1 MQEMSTNQNSEI
13 LKTKALA
20 LLSGGLDS
28 TLAVKLIL
36 DQGIDVIA
44 LNFTSPF
51 CLCGPKGKCYASE
64 VAENFEIPLKIINK
78 GQEYLDV
85 IRNPKFGYGS
95 GMNPC
100 IDCRIFILKKAKEY
114 AKEIGAKFI
123 FTGEV
128 LNERPMSQH
137 KSALALIEKE
147 AGLENKILRPLSAQL
162 LPETEAEKNGW
173 VDRNKLLSI
182 KGRSRK
188 PQIALAKEYG
198 IDDYPCPSGGCLLTY
213 KGSANKVKD
222 LFEHKDS
229 VTLKDIHFLKVGR
242 HFRFGKNKIIVGKN
256 EAENETLLR
265 LNNKTDYV
273 FEVPN
278 FGSPI
283 TVLQGNETK
292 EAINFAAKLTATYSD
307 AKDENEVLVKYGRT
321 SLSKEIIVAPLNK
334 QELDKFRVC

>member
-1 MQEMSTNQNSEI
+1 MSTNQNSET

-36 DQGIDVIA
+36 DLGIEVIA
-44 LNFTSPF
+44 VNFKSPF
-51 CLCGPKGKCYASE
+51 CLCDQKGKCFASG

-78 GQEYLDV
+78 GKEYLDV
-85 IRNPKFGYGS
+85 IRHPKFGYGS

-100 IDCRIFILKKAKEY
+100 IDCRIFMLKKVKEY

-137 KSALALIEKE
+137 KSALDLIEKE
-147 AGLENKILRPLSAQL
+147 AGLEAKILRPLSAQL

-173 VDRNKLLSI
+173 VDRNKLLAI

-188 PQIALAKEYG
+188 PQIALAREYG

-213 KGSANKVKD
+213 KGFANKVKD
-222 LFEHKDS
+222 LFEHKES
-229 VTLKDIHFLKVGR
+229 VTLKDIHFLKAGR

-256 EAENETLLR
+256 EKENEILLR
-265 LNNKTDYV
+265 LNKKDYF

-278 FGSPI
+278 YGSPI
-283 TVLQGNETK
+283 TILQGEKTK
-292 EAINFAAKLTATYSD
+292 EAITFAAVLTATYSD
-307 AKDENEVLVKYGRT
+307 AKDENEVLVKYGQT
-321 SLSKEIIVAPLNK
+321 NLSNEITVTPLNK
-334 QELDKFRVC
+334 QEIDDFRVC